1 LFGTL
6 VVTTGLRVVGVGF
19 TATTG
24 VASVVVVT
32 TSVVV
37 VVVVEATGEVVVVS
51 KGAVLDVVSGVAL
64 ADEQE
69 TSRRARIGSVI
80 FLTKP

>member
-1 LFGTL
+1 MFGAL

-19 TATTG
+19 TSTTG
-24 VASVVVVT
+24 TASVVVVV

-37 VVVVEATGEVVVVS
+37 VVVEVTGGTVVVS
-51 KGAVLDVVSGVAL
+51 NGAVLDVVSGVAL
-64 ADEQE
+64 GAEQE